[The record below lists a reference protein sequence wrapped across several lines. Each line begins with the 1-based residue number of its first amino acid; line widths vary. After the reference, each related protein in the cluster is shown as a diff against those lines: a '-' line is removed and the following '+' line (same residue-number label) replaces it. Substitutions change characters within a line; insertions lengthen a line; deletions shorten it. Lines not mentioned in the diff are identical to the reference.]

1 MNSRKHFLRAITEEE
16 EPDIA
21 TCAMIITGEF
31 QPGMDIQRELAAI
44 DQLVIEARSFPVV
57 DALSLVEFLAVKKC
71 FSGNSEN
78 YYSLS
83 NSLLNHVLS
92 SKRGIPITLALVY
105 LSVVQKLKPDT
116 QSLGTQASK
125 TQTLNAW
132 GINFPG
138 HFLVGVSDAKGE
150 HLIDPFKGCLV
161 TRDDCYSI
169 IANLY
174 GRQHKPDDRYFERA
188 DNRQL
193 LRRILENLKAINLK
207 QGNADS
213 AMVCLDYQLMLYP
226 DAVELL
232 QQQDELLKFLR
243 GKGQSGESR
252 LQ

>member
-1 MNSRKHFLRAITEEE
+1 MNRRKLFLREITAGQ

-21 TCAMIITGEF
+21 SCAMIIAGEF
-31 QPGMDIQRELAAI
+31 QPGLDIQGELEAI
-44 DQLVIEARSFPVV
+44 DWLVREARLFPVV
-57 DALSLVEFLAVKKC
+57 DAHSLVKFLAVKMS

-78 YYSLS
+78 YYSIS

-105 LSVVQKLKPDT
+105 LAVVQKLENDAQFSDT
-116 QSLGTQASK
+116 QSM
-125 TQTLNAW
+125 NAW

-138 HFLVGVSDAKGE
+138 HFLVAVSDSMGE
-150 HLIDPFKGCLV
+150 HLVDPFKGCLV
-161 TRDDCYSI
+161 TREECYSI

-174 GRQHKPDDRYFERA
+174 GRHHEPDDRYFERA
-188 DNRQL
+188 DSRQL
-193 LRRILENLKAINLK
+193 LRRILENLKAINLQK
-207 QGNADS
+207 GFATN

-226 DAVELL
+226 DAVDLL

-243 GKGQSGESR
+243 DKGQSGESR